1 MDQLP
6 TKGRFRLEYR
16 GTECKNCGHPLD
28 LSDRYCPNCAQANS
42 TKKITV
48 RDYWEEY
55 MSGMIAYDSRLFRTL
70 SAMIFR
76 PGKISREFIAGKRM
90 RYANPFRFLLSLAI
104 VYFLLLSTTGD
115 YETMD
120 EINPVKND
128 QEMAV
133 AEQIVDSVLTSRQ
146 VETPALGTFGNLD
159 SWTARHDSIVLS
171 NPAQQYDSVQGLP
184 FWDRASR
191 KFALFN
197 TLIRKKGFSKYQQAA
212 DTYALPNTLE
222 DRYVFRMAKSIY
234 KVSRQPGSFV
244 QSLLSSLPFA
254 TFFFI
259 PAFTFFIW
267 LVYINKK
274 YTYTD
279 NLIFCFHNQA
289 ALFILLIISF
299 LTDLVFGTNT
309 AWIAFLAFAVY
320 LYIAMRNFYGEGR
333 FITLI
338 KYLFV
343 NTIFVILSGFAALAL
358 VLGSA
363 FTY

>member
-1 MDQLP
+1 MNNLP
-6 TKGRFRLEYR
+6 NKGRFRLEFR
-16 GTECKNCGHPLD
+16 GTACKNCDHPLD
-28 LSDRYCPNCAQANS
+28 LSDRFCPNCAQANS
-42 TKKITV
+42 TKKITL

-70 SAMIFR
+70 SAMLLR
-76 PGKISREFIAGKRM
+76 PGKISRDFIDGKRM

-120 EINPVKND
+120 EVNPAGSEQARMD
-128 QEMAV
+128 
-133 AEQIVDSVLTSRQ
+133 AEKIVDSVFTAQ
-146 VETPALGTFGNLD
+146 KIETPAVGTFGNLD
-159 SWTARHDSIVLS
+159 TWTARYDSIVL
-171 NPAQQYDSVQGLP
+171 NDPGKQYDSIRNLG

-191 KFALFN
+191 KFALYN
-197 TLIRKKGFSKYQQAA
+197 TLIRKKGYSKYEQVRN
-212 DTYALPNTLE
+212 DLNFPNTLE
-222 DRYVFRMAKSIY
+222 DRYVFRMSKSVY

-254 TFFFI
+254 TFFFV
-259 PAFTFFIW
+259 PVFTFFIW

-289 ALFILLIISF
+289 ALFILLIVSF
-299 LTDLVFGTNT
+299 LADVVLGTNT
-309 AWIAFLAFAVY
+309 AWIAFLGFAVY
-320 LYIAMRNFYGEGR
+320 LYVSMRNFYGEGR
-333 FITLI
+333 LITMI

-358 VLGSA
+358 ILGSA